1 MKQNLRSHLILAAL
15 GIIFG
20 CAGLSCAQTEGPIV
34 GGYGTADVK
43 DPDVIAAA
51 KYAVKKQAK
60 KQGVKIKFMSINKA
74 ETQVVAGLNYRL
86 CINVEVREKGKKT
99 YTPMF
104 AQAIVFKDLKQKFS
118 LTSWTE
124 YACRP
129 EM

>member
-1 MKQNLRSHLILAAL
+1 MKQNLRFNLVLAAL
-15 GIIFG
+15 SVIFA
-20 CAGLSCAQTEGPIV
+20 CAGLSFAQTEGPIT
-34 GGYGTADVK
+34 GAYGTIDVK

-60 KQGVKIKFMSINKA
+60 KQGGKIKYMSINKA

-86 CINVEVREKGKKT
+86 CINIEVRAKGKKT

-104 AQAIVFKDLKQKFS
+104 VQAVVYKDLKQKFS

-124 YACRP
+124 YGCRP